1 MELFS
6 KELQILDENTVRY
19 MIDVMQDEL
28 DSDKELLEKK
38 AAEISEMNE
47 KLSKKN
53 SEINELTL
61 RIKELE
67 QQLQSTQK

>member
-6 KELQILDENTVRY
+6 KKLQILDENTVRY

-38 AAEISEMNE
+38 AAEISE
-47 KLSKKN
+47 KN
-53 SEINELTL
+53 SELT
-61 RIKELE
+61 
-67 QQLQSTQK
+67 